1 MNWNFIKTNW
11 FYLAMGFL
19 LVLYAARKFP
29 SLNPFTPSNKNNQ
42 TEKVT
47 EAKGTKKGGAA
58 LLGFVP
64 ETPKERPPEL
74 DSVDAPKTEAF
85 LKRFA
90 QVAHSEQKKFGIP
103 ASVILSSAY
112 ANSQAGQL
120 ETVTAANNFFALSCA
135 DGWEG
140 ETTQVG
146 GKCVRK
152 YESAWA
158 SFRDFSIYLSS
169 QEWFGSLKKSAG
181 KDGRKWAEKL
191 GTEGVA
197 NAKATQKVMDTYNLQ
212 ELDVQ

>member
-11 FYLAMGFL
+11 FYLAMGVV
-19 LVLYAARKFP
+19 LVLYTMRKFP
-29 SLNPFTPSNKNNQ
+29 SLNPFNTSNKNNQ
-42 TEKVT
+42 IEKFTEEKS
-47 EAKGTKKGGAA
+47 ARKGGAA

-64 ETPKERPPEL
+64 ERPKERPPEMG
-74 DSVDAPKTEAF
+74 DVDAAKAEAF

-90 QVAHSEQKKFGIP
+90 HVAFSEHKKFGMP
-103 ASVILSSAY
+103 ASLILACAY
-112 ANSQAGQL
+112 ANSQAGQR
-120 ETVTAANNFFALSCA
+120 ETATAANNFFSLSCA

-140 ETTQVG
+140 ETVEIS

-191 GTEGVA
+191 GSEGLA
-197 NAKATQKVMDTYNLQ
+197 NAKAMLKVMEMYNLQ
-212 ELDVQ
+212 ELDEQ

>member
-1 MNWNFIKTNW
+1 MNWNFFKTNW
-11 FYLAMGFL
+11 FYFAMGL
-19 LVLYAARKFP
+19 LLAVYAVRKFP
-29 SLNPFTPSNKNNQ
+29 HFNPFSPSNKNNPN
-42 TEKVT
+42 EKVT
-47 EAKGTKKGGAA
+47 EEKSNKKGGVA

-74 DSVDAPKTEAF
+74 DDVDAPKTEAF

-103 ASVILSSAY
+103 ASVILACAY
-112 ANSQAGQL
+112 ANSQAGQR
-120 ETVTAANNFFALSCA
+120 ETASTANNFFALSCA

-140 ETTQVG
+140 ETTQIG

-181 KDGRKWAEKL
+181 KDGRKWVEKL
-191 GTEGVA
+191 GSEGVG
-197 NAKATQKVMDTYNLQ
+197 NAKTMQRVMEAYHLG
-212 ELDVQ
+212 ELDGM